1 MGTLKHDSMVQYL
14 SERSSSR
21 LRKTFTFV
29 RATRARRDFSHGR
42 SGGARRP
49 KQSISSPQLHLPIPL
64 LLWLNSRV
72 LELDEHLRAHL
83 PEADAFERL
92 MNVPGTVHR
101 TVKNRRTV
109 EFVVAGRR
117 YFIKAHRGAGWRE
130 VLKNVLYGRAP
141 IVSAEPEWRA
151 IEELRAAGVAVPV
164 VAGKGL
170 RGTPPAA
177 LESFIITEA
186 LEGMSSLEE
195 FVKDW
200 RGMGGRSRVLLKRV
214 LLECI
219 AEIAGRMHG
228 AGLNHRDFY
237 LCHFLVRDRDWTQ
250 WTPDDPVTLTLIDLH
265 RVQRRERVP
274 ERWLIKDLG
283 GLLFSA
289 LDAGLTRRDLLRFL
303 AAYRQQPWREV
314 LQREGEFWGKVW
326 ANAVRLYRPFH
337 HREPPLSW

>member
-1 MGTLKHDSMVQYL
+1 M
-14 SERSSSR
+14 
-21 LRKTFTFV
+21 
-29 RATRARRDFSHGR
+29 
-42 SGGARRP
+42 
-49 KQSISSPQLHLPIPL
+49 
-64 LLWLNSRV
+64 

-92 MNVPGTVHR
+92 MNVTGTVHR
-101 TVKNRRTV
+101 AVKNRRTV

-117 YFIKAHRGAGWRE
+117 YFIKAHRGAGWHE
-130 VLKNVLYGRAP
+130 VLKNLLYGRAP

-151 IEELRAAGVAVPV
+151 IAQLCAAGVAVPV

-170 RGTPPAA
+170 RGQAPAA

-186 LEGMSSLEE
+186 LQGMISLED
-195 FVKDW
+195 FVKDG
-200 RGMGGRSRVLLKRV
+200 RGMRGRPRVLLKRV
-214 LLECI
+214 LLERI
-219 AEIAGRMHG
+219 AEIARRMHG

-237 LCHFLVRDRDWTQ
+237 LCHFLVLDRDWTQ
-250 WTPDDPVTLTLIDLH
+250 WTPADPVMLTLIDLH

-274 ERWLIKDLG
+274 ERWLVKDLS